1 MNKEQVPILDL
12 IAALYAGR
20 RFIFGGTLIVCIL
33 VAGLT
38 FLIPN
43 EYTAQVQLLPPKEQK
58 KGFGFADL
66 ISNLPIP
73 SLRLGEK
80 GTPADIFVAILKS
93 PTMRRQVVEDFHLMD
108 IYETELMEDALL
120 ALENNTEITK
130 SEEGTILIRVT
141 DRVPETSAAMANRYA
156 ALLDSTNQKL
166 SRTSSKERLG
176 FIQDLIGEESKKLK
190 VAMDKLQVFQADHNA
205 IAIDEQAKFV
215 MRVASEM
222 LLAATEMEIV
232 RQKLLGMGMSENH
245 SQVQQAELEIDLR
258 QKALAYFRDG
268 PPENIAGE
276 KALNTLLP
284 SLSLEENL
292 FLPLRKIPEVAQ
304 EYNTIETEVL
314 VQSALMKMLLQQK
327 AEALI
332 ESANTTSTVSVLDHA
347 AVPERKSWPKRALI
361 VLIAG
366 VLSLFFSASYTFGNS
381 YVAKLRQDWE
391 TDYRDKP

>member
-1 MNKEQVPILDL
+1 MNKDQVSILSL
-12 IAALYAGR
+12 LAAIYASR
-20 RFIFGGTLIVCIL
+20 RLIFGGTLIVCIL

-80 GTPADIFVAILKS
+80 GTPADIFIAILKS
-93 PTMRRQVVEDFHLMD
+93 PTMRRQMVAEFGLIDV
-108 IYETELMEDALL
+108 YEAEMMEDALK
-120 ALENNTEITK
+120 ALESKTEVTK

-141 DRVPETSAAMANRYA
+141 DQIPERAAAMANRYA
-156 ALLDSTNQKL
+156 ALLDTTNQRL
-166 SRTSSKERLG
+166 SKTASTERKK
-176 FIQDLIGEESKKLK
+176 FVESLIDEEGDKLK
-190 VAMDKLQVFQADHNA
+190 EAMDKLQVFQADHNA

-222 LLAATEMEIV
+222 LLAATEMEIA
-232 RQKLLGMGMSENH
+232 RKKLLGMGLSEKH
-245 SQVQQAELEIDLR
+245 SQVQQAQLEIDLR
-258 QKALAYFRDG
+258 QEALAYFRDG
-268 PPENIAGE
+268 PQNTAGE
-276 KALNTLLP
+276 KALQTLLP
-284 SLSLEENL
+284 TLSLEENL
-292 FLPLRKIPEVAQ
+292 FLPLREIPQVAQ
-304 EYNTIETEVL
+304 EYNSIETEVL

-332 ESANTTSTVSVLDHA
+332 ESANNTSTVSILDHA
-347 AVPERKSWPKRALI
+347 TAPGRKSWPKRSLI

-366 VLSLFFSASYTFGNS
+366 ILSLFLSTSYTFGAA
-381 YVAKLRQDWE
+381 YIAELRQRWE
-391 TDYRDKP
+391 ADYHPNA